1 MIFRGKNIHGFGS
14 KLQKKCENIKKIR
27 SKYKFLVSMRDYQ
40 NIPYHRNVKSSFK
53 NIQTLRIR
61 IFLDSSENFKLLFGQ
76 EEPSPVSYRTLVY
89 MVVWACMM
97 FWMLT
102 LGFVMITDNTATIGV
117 DLNTSNRRSHTLE
130 NLNKFIGKYFFS
142 WFSINIFLWMYL
154 FTYILNFLSLFC
166 TSSSYY

>member
-1 MIFRGKNIHGFGS
+1 
-14 KLQKKCENIKKIR
+14 
-27 SKYKFLVSMRDYQ
+27 MRDYY
-40 NIPYHRNVKSSFK
+40 NRNAKSSFK

>member
-1 MIFRGKNIHGFGS
+1 
-14 KLQKKCENIKKIR
+14 
-27 SKYKFLVSMRDYQ
+27 MRDYY
-40 NIPYHRNVKSSFK
+40 NRNAKSSFK
-53 NIQTLRIR
+53 NIHTLRIR
-61 IFLDSSENFKLLFGQ
+61 IFLDSSENFKLLFCQ

-130 NLNKFIGKYFFS
+130 NLNKFIGEYFFQ

-154 FTYILNFLSLFC
+154 FTHILYFWVYSLLVYHIINFYDTTVVVVYINKMKTTF
-166 TSSSYY
+166 TSI